1 MVDVTVRGAGIF
13 GLSIAWKALQRGARV
28 RVVDRNGP
36 GSGASGGIVGALQ
49 PHVPDPWN
57 ALKQYQLESL
67 IEARDFWDGVDA
79 TSGVSSGF
87 ARVGRLQPL
96 MHERDIALARERG
109 DAARSNWGASALWEI
124 IDAREAGIW
133 TPPTSTGL
141 LVHDTLSAIVH
152 PRNAIRSLATA
163 IRAKGG
169 EIVADEP
176 DQGPVIWATG
186 WKGLLE
192 LGAALGRPVG
202 GGEKG
207 QAALVRHDAGGQPQ
221 VFAGGLHVVPHLD
234 GTLAIGSTSERDF
247 AASATTD
254 DLLDDIILR
263 AGKVMPVLTGATVIE
278 RWAGVRPRS
287 VSRTPL
293 LGPWPG
299 RAGHHVANGGFKIGF
314 GVAPKVAGTILD
326 LVLEGVD
333 SIPPDFHTRRLTDT
347 ENAFASN
354 RAASPNQSGQGQALS
369 PRKSC
374 EP

>member
-28 RVVDRNGP
+28 RVIDRNGP

-57 ALKQYQLESL
+57 SLKQYQLESL

-87 ARVGRLQPL
+87 SRVGRLQPL
-96 MHERDIALARERG
+96 TSERDIALARERA
-109 DAARSNWGASALWEI
+109 DAARSNWGEIASWDI
-124 IDAREAGIW
+124 VDAGEAGNW
-133 TPPTSTGL
+133 FPPSPTGL

-152 PRNAIRSLATA
+152 PRDAIRSLATA
-163 IRAKGG
+163 IRANGG

-176 DQGPVIWATG
+176 DQGPVVWATG

-192 LGAALGRPVG
+192 LGAALGRSVG
-202 GGEKG
+202 GGVKG
-207 QAALVRHDAGGQPQ
+207 QAALLRHDAGSQPQ
-221 VFAGGLHVVPHLD
+221 IFADGLHFVPHLD

-247 AASATTD
+247 AAPTATD
-254 DLLDDIILR
+254 DLLDDIIRR
-263 AGKVMPVLTGATVIE
+263 AGKIMPALAEATVIE
-278 RWAGVRPRS
+278 RWAGIRPRC

-299 RAGHHVANGGFKIGF
+299 RVGHHVANGGFKIGF
-314 GVAPKVAGTILD
+314 GVAPKIAATILD
-326 LVLEGVD
+326 LVLDGVD
-333 SIPPDFHTRRLTDT
+333 SIPPEFHTERLT
-347 ENAFASN
+347 EN
-354 RAASPNQSGQGQALS
+354 Q
-369 PRKSC
+369 
-374 EP
+374 